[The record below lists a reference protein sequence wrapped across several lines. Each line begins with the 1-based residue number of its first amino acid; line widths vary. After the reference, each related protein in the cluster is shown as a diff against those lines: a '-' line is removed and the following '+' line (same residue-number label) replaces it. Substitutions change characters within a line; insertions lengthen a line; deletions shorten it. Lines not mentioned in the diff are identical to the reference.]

1 MNYTVNENSFIP
13 GGLPAPVPGLNRT
26 FFKKAPVSVPNI
38 FFNYFKYL
46 YGRLRECHNEIT

>member
-13 GGLPAPVPGLNRT
+13 GGCLHLSRAKSD
-26 FFKKAPVSVPNI
+26 FFQKSASSVPNI
-38 FFNYFKYL
+38 FFYYFKYL